1 MDWSHFWTIFAQTG
15 IAFLFLVMVA
25 AAIAV
30 IGPDLRNIF
39 GGKDKK

>member
-1 MDWSHFWTIFAQTG
+1 MQWSHFWTIIEQAG
-15 IAFLFLVMVA
+15 IVFFFLVMVA

-39 GGKDKK
+39 GGKEKK